1 MMLNNPG
8 IQVEDHDV
16 CKDGRQER
24 GEETTGRTNL
34 QHSPYQILR
43 HPKIVTVQPH
53 RDADGR
59 IDGIFCTTE
68 FQINL

>member
-1 MMLNNPG
+1 MLNNPG

-24 GEETTGRTNL
+24 REEMTGRTNFQYFL
-34 QHSPYQILR
+34 YQMR
-43 HPKIVTVQPH
+43 QHPKIVTVQPH